1 MSEYSVPVMSFW
13 RMPAAIPKE
22 SDSRIPPVALNALF
36 AEPSLDLLIL
46 VSTKAW
52 GSKAE
57 RSLVTLLSA
66 MSGSNP
72 AMVMSK
78 LRARAMLTASRMD
91 SARRGPLML
100 GGATLLRGRLKEVS
114 ADMPDVTAGAAS
126 ARGGEGKEMR
136 IESAINRK
144 ENNLGGLM

>member
-1 MSEYSVPVMSFW
+1 ML
-13 RMPAAIPKE
+13 A
-22 SDSRIPPVALNALF
+22 
-36 AEPSLDLLIL
+36 L
-46 VSTKAW
+46 VSTKTW

-91 SARRGPLML
+91 SAMRGPLML
-100 GGATLLRGRLKEVS
+100 GGATLLRGRSKEVS
-114 ADMPDVTAGAAS
+114 ADMPDVAAEAAS
-126 ARGGEGKEMR
+126 ARGSEAKEMR
-136 IESAINRK
+136 IESAIHRK
-144 ENNLGGLM
+144 DINLGGLI